1 MMKTVCL
8 RAVKAQ
14 TWTIYTVNT
23 VLKSGFSRLYCLFS
37 TSNQFLFG
45 YTIQRCSI
53 VVAYSKKSLRSDTI
67 LTSLQ
72 ISNLETELSDGLK
85 LISLIEVL
93 SGKRMPKHN
102 KKPTFRSQKLEN
114 VSIALQFLEREG
126 VTLVNIDS
134 TDIVDCKLKLILGLI
149 WWDISLNYLD
159 VLGVRDQ
166 VAY

>member
-1 MMKTVCL
+1 MYLSFYNICKSL
-8 RAVKAQ
+8 PSISRS
-14 TWTIYTVNT
+14 
-23 VLKSGFSRLYCLFS
+23 LKFDPLE
-37 TSNQFLFG
+37 FLF
-45 YTIQRCSI
+45 
-53 VVAYSKKSLRSDTI
+53 
-67 LTSLQ
+67 Q

-102 KKPTFRSQKLEN
+102 KKPNFRSQKLEN

-149 WWDISLNYLD
+149 W
-159 VLGVRDQ
+159 
-166 VAY
+166 